1 MKNQTKRMRIKA
13 VAIGALLGSIVSL
26 GVVADSASAANE
38 KSVKSVIRV
47 DDGMTMRSG
56 VRW

>member
-1 MKNQTKRMRIKA
+1 MKTQTKRMRIRA

-26 GVVADSASAANE
+26 GVVADSASAASQ
-38 KSVKSVIRV
+38 KSVKSVIAV
-47 DDGMTMRSG
+47 DDSMTKSSG